1 MNNFTIAIV
10 GRPNVGKST
19 LFNRFVGKKQSIVSD
34 VEGVTRDRVYGKL
47 EWLNNE
53 YNVIDTGGYL
63 SDSKDIIEQQVKIQA
78 DIASNESD
86 LILFVVDG
94 KQDITLNDR
103 ILSDKIK
110 KLNKEAILVV
120 NKVDTKKN

>member
-34 VEGVTRDRVYGKL
+34 VEGVTRDRVYGRL

-63 SDSKDIIEQQVKIQA
+63 SNSKDIIEQQVKIQA

-103 ILSDKIK
+103 ILSD
-110 KLNKEAILVV
+110 E
-120 NKVDTKKN
+120 